1 MIQSKG
7 GLYMKV
13 IIILIGVD
21 IILGLLGG
29 CINKDL
35 NSKFGLVGVIKH
47 SIVIL
52 LLIGFKFIAA
62 EYNIYEYYNLFLLFY
77 IIQYGISILEHVYK
91 MGIPVPTFLISRL
104 KEYSEDRGLDKWEK

>member
-1 MIQSKG
+1 
-7 GLYMKV
+7 MKV
-13 IIILIGVD
+13 IIILIGLD

-29 CINKDL
+29 FINKDL
-35 NSKFGLVGVIKH
+35 NSKLGLVGVIKH

-52 LLIGFKFIAA
+52 LLIVFKFIAA

-91 MGIPVPTFLISRL
+91 MGIPIPRFLVTRL
-104 KEYSEDRGLDKWEK
+104 KEFSEREGLEEWEK